1 MQEAFALRTNEAKD
15 NAKGNQFRVVA
26 DYIAGM
32 TDRFATSEHERMIGE
47 K

>member
-1 MQEAFALRTNEAKD
+1 
-15 NAKGNQFRVVA
+15 VA